1 MDLNIC
7 PWGRGRGADRA
18 RLTTTGGIGMSTAA
32 QDADQATLKPD
43 AIGILS
49 NIGVGVAATTPGV
62 SVALVFGL
70 LAAGVGVHIPG
81 VVLLGFVPILLI
93 SGAYFHLNK
102 ADPD

>member
-1 MDLNIC
+1 
-7 PWGRGRGADRA
+7 
-18 RLTTTGGIGMSTAA
+18 MSTAA

-70 LAAGVGVHIPG
+70 LATGVGVHIPG

-102 ADPD
+102 ADPDCGTVFSWPTRAFGPWVGWFGGWVVV